1 MNGEVEEVG
10 PCPLHGGL
18 DVALGDAVL
27 ELGMRSTEV
36 VLLRLDVAVGAECS
50 RRKGAIVGVV
60 PLDGETVRTGKL
72 LEVMLAGDGLG
83 CVGGELREDEEMA
96 GAVISEEG
104 ATGVADFLGAV
115 GVREATVDGGVEVV
129 SGDAVTG

>member
-1 MNGEVEEVG
+1 
-10 PCPLHGGL
+10 
-18 DVALGDAVL
+18 
-27 ELGMRSTEV
+27 MRSTEI
-36 VLLRLDVAVGAECS
+36 VLLRLDVAVGAECGG
-50 RRKGAIVGVV
+50 REGAVVGVV
-60 PLDGETVRTGKL
+60 PMDGETVRTGKL

-83 CVGGELREDEEMA
+83 GVGEELREDEEVA

-104 ATGVADFLGAV
+104 ATGIAEFLGAV

>member
-1 MNGEVEEVG
+1 MNGEVEEAG
-10 PCPLHGGL
+10 PGPLHGSL
-18 DVALGDAVL
+18 DIALGDAVL

-50 RRKGAIVGVV
+50 GREGAVVGVV
-60 PLDGETVRTGKL
+60 PKDGETVRTGKL

-83 CVGGELREDEEMA
+83 GVGGELREDEEVA